1 MAYTPPELV
10 ATTTVHV
17 GSAGPST
24 LSDAFSF
31 GLLAAELFSNRQV
44 LAVSSSVAGEVLVKG
59 GEWAWLLARACLAY
73 PVDG

>member
-1 MAYTPPELV
+1 MRLTLPKCLSFQPALAYTPPELV

-44 LAVSSSVAGEVLVKG
+44 LAVSSSVAGEFFVG
-59 GEWAWLLARACLAY
+59 
-73 PVDG
+73 